1 MNKYLLALIMATLL
15 TPAIIHASY
24 VATVIINQQ
33 SQQSLLF
40 SVSQVEPITVP
51 SGSSGVV
58 TFQVPITYAGPYY
71 LGGVAITFNACGGAT
86 VVSQNPINIGWI
98 APGQTI
104 NLDFEVNTSIP
115 MNCGGSIL
123 ISWSGLYKYNASSQ
137 SYYEAEGSGSTSISI
152 TEYAIGSPLLSAS
165 INSTQLPLL
174 ANTPIQVTLKN
185 NGSGPIYNLLVTA
198 QASGAFINGSFS
210 DSMYYKELEPGKAA
224 SFLLWVKPTTSQASL
239 TISASGINAFNQPY
253 SASYQQYLTV
263 TPPPPSLQSLVNLS
277 INSTEIVQGRS
288 NAVTLLVA
296 AIGHSLSSFQL
307 VINPINMYVNGSSF
321 PITINVGELN
331 ETEIHLLLVP
341 LSQGA
346 ELSVSY
352 SGINAAGQQVTG
364 TGNTV
369 FTVIPEPMAL
379 SISLSPSAAY
389 SGNPTSFKLSVMDN
403 SSLILNN
410 VTITI
415 LSSTPL
421 INSTYPPRF
430 TINKMMPGQVQYINL
445 SLIPNAATQFT
456 VQYSYVV
463 GNNVVSGSLSVAP
476 LVKQP
481 PQLVIWASNGTLSG
495 GDEHVVINIYNP
507 SSLSIRNT
515 VLSINQYAGLT
526 IMGPTTYEVGSI
538 EPNQAI
544 NISIPVLVPVTSQS
558 ASISYS
564 LTYETS
570 AGPASMQGNLAF
582 SIASPSQVVIS
593 SVIISPNPPG
603 AGSPLTLSLTFIN
616 TGFNTVYNVN
626 ASVSS
631 DMIPISQQSTFYGE
645 LSPQTPTA
653 GAFTFQANKPGRYFI
668 NLTITYMDGYGKQ
681 HEVSKYITVYVTN
694 YTAVTSGSTTSR
706 GFGFRGNGGFGA
718 SAIIAVIVSISV
730 VIALLVMINRK
741 TVKK

>member
-1 MNKYLLALIMATLL
+1 MNKYLLALIAAMLL
-15 TPAIIHASY
+15 TPVVIHASY

-33 SQQSLLF
+33 NQQSLLF

-51 SGSSGVV
+51 SGNNGVV

-98 APGQTI
+98 SPGQTI
-104 NLDFEVNTSIP
+104 DLDFEVNTSIP

-137 SYYEAEGSGSTSISI
+137 SYYEAEGSGSASISI

-174 ANTPIQVTLKN
+174 ANTPIRVTLKN
-185 NGSGPIYNLLVTA
+185 NGSGPIYDLLVTT

-210 DSMYYKELEPGKAA
+210 DSIYYKELEPGKAA
-224 SFLLWVKPTTSQASL
+224 SFLLWVKPTTGQASI
-239 TISASGINAFNQPY
+239 TIIASGINAFNQPY
-253 SASYQQYLTV
+253 STSYQQYLTV
-263 TPPPPSLQSLVNLS
+263 TPLPPSLQSLVNLS
-277 INSTEIVQGRS
+277 INSTEIIQGRS
-288 NAVTLLVA
+288 NAVTLLVTA
-296 AIGHSLSSFQL
+296 VGHPLNDFQL
-307 VINPINMYVNGSSF
+307 TINPLNMYVNGSSL
-321 PITINVGELN
+321 PLIINIGKLN
-331 ETEIHLLLVP
+331 ERVIHLSLMP
-341 LSQGA
+341 LSQDA
-346 ELSVSY
+346 ELSISY
-352 SGINAAGQQVTG
+352 SGVNAAGQQVTG
-364 TGNTV
+364 TGNTI
-369 FTVIPEPMAL
+369 FTVIQEPTAL
-379 SISLSPSAAY
+379 SVSLSPSTVYA
-389 SGNPTSFKLSVMDN
+389 GNPTSFKLSVTDN

-410 VTITI
+410 VTVTVI
-415 LSSTPL
+415 SSTPL
-421 INSTYPPRF
+421 INSTYPPIL
-430 TINKMMPGQVQYINL
+430 TINKMMPGQVRYINL
-445 SLIPNAATQFT
+445 SLIPSAATQFS

-463 GNNVVSGSLSVAP
+463 GSSVVSGSLSMAP

-481 PQLVIWASNGTLSG
+481 PQLVIWTNNGTL
-495 GDEHVVINIYNP
+495 GDGDNHIVINIYNP
-507 SSLSIRNT
+507 SNLHIRN
-515 VLSINQYAGLT
+515 VALSINQYVGLT

-538 EPNQAI
+538 GPNQVI
-544 NISIPVLVPVTSQS
+544 NVSIPVLVPVTSQS

-570 AGPASMQGNLAF
+570 AGPGSIQGNLAF
-582 SIASPSQVVIS
+582 SVVSPSQVVIS
-593 SVIISPNPPG
+593 SIIISPNPPG

-616 TGFNTVYNVN
+616 TGFNAIYNVN

-631 DMIPISQQSTFYGE
+631 DMTPISQQSTFYGE

-694 YTAVTSGSTTSR
+694 YTAIMGSSPTKSR
-706 GFGFRGNGGFGA
+706 GFGFGGGFGA
-718 SAIIAVIVSISV
+718 AAIGIAILIIAVMV
-730 VIALLVMINRK
+730 LLIMVNRRA
-741 TVKK
+741 VKRK